1 MKATIK
7 DVAKAAGVSPSTV
20 SRALQNNP
28 RISEAARS
36 RIRQIAEDMGFRPNP
51 IARSLVSRETRVIGV
66 VFPADL
72 SESLAHPFYPKVLQ
86 GLGQAAARRSYYM
99 LMGTGQEGQS
109 TAEVVR
115 SLEESGYVSG
125 LVLLA
130 AEKGFRTDCTLPMVT
145 IGRPGSTEKNC
156 CVDNDNISVGREA
169 AQYLIDRGHKKIM
182 LLGWDSQYAVTIHR
196 RVGFEQ
202 ALQENGLPLREDW
215 MIPTRFLDMSTDQNA
230 LMSVFQKED
239 RPTAVVCMDDAQA
252 ITLTACLKTLGLEVP
267 GDVSL
272 ISFNNTEAGRLH
284 RPALTSFDVN
294 PYRLGMAAMDMIL
307 DILSGQ
313 EAPSCVDVP
322 FLLME
327 RESVA
332 RLHQ

>member
-7 DVAKAAGVSPSTV
+7 DVAKVAGVSPSTV

-28 RISEAARS
+28 RISEAVRS

-51 IARSLVSRETRVIGV
+51 IARSLVNRETRVIGV

-86 GLGQAAARRSYYM
+86 GLGQAAAQRSYYM

-115 SLEESGYVSG
+115 SLEDSGYVSG

-130 AEKGFRTDCTLPMVT
+130 AEKGFQTDCSLPMVT
-145 IGRPGSTEKNC
+145 IGRPGGTDKTC

-196 RVGFEQ
+196 RAGFEQ
-202 ALQENGLPLREDW
+202 ALRENGLPLREDW
-215 MIPTRFLDMSTDQNA
+215 IIPTRFLDKNTDSTA
-230 LMSVFQKED
+230 LLNVFRKED

-252 ITLTACLKTLGLEVP
+252 IALSACLGSLGLTVP

-272 ISFNNTEAGRLH
+272 ISFNNTEAGKLH
-284 RPALTSFDVN
+284 KPALTSFDVN
-294 PYRLGMAAMDMIL
+294 PRRLGAAAMDMLL
-307 DILSGQ
+307 DILCGQ
-313 EAPSCVDVP
+313 ETPSCVDVP

-327 RESVA
+327 RDSVI
-332 RLHQ
+332 RLQQ

>member
-1 MKATIK
+1 MTATIK
-7 DVAKAAGVSPSTV
+7 AVAKVAGVSPSTV

-28 RISEAARS
+28 RISEAVRS
-36 RIRQIAEDMGFRPNP
+36 RIRQIADDMGFRPNP

-86 GLGQAAARRSYYM
+86 GLGQAAAKRNYYM
-99 LMGTGQEGQS
+99 LMGTGQEGQT
-109 TAEVVR
+109 TADVVR
-115 SLEESGYVSG
+115 LLEDSGYVSG

-130 AEKGFRTDCTLPMVT
+130 AEKGFRPSGSLPMVT
-145 IGRPGSTEKNC
+145 IGRPGGTEKTC
-156 CVDNDNISVGREA
+156 CVDNDNISAGREA
-169 AQYLIDRGHKKIM
+169 AQYLIRRGHKKIM

-215 MIPTRFLDMSTDQNA
+215 IIPTRFLDKSTDQSSFRA
-230 LMSVFQKED
+230 VFQKED

-252 ITLTACLKTLGLEVP
+252 IALSACLDSLGLKVP

-284 RPALTSFDVN
+284 NPPLTSFDVN
-294 PYRLGMAAMDMIL
+294 PHRLGTAAMDMLL
-307 DILSGQ
+307 DILGGQ
-313 EAPSCVDVP
+313 DAPSCVDVP

-332 RLHQ
+332 RL